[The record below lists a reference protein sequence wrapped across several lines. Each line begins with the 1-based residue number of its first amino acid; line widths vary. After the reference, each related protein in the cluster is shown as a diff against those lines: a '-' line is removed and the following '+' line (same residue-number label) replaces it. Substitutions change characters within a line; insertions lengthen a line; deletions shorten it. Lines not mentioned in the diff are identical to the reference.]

1 MRISK
6 WTVMSRNVLPIG
18 LDIGH
23 SAIKMIQLALTDD
36 GVRVLAAQRA
46 SLPAPRPDDDDQ
58 ARERLI
64 TGTIR
69 QLLTRGGFKGRN
81 VVSALPND
89 KLRIT
94 SLRLPEAELP
104 QADKA
109 LRREAAQRFSLD
121 PRTDVVNYVLAGNV
135 RQGDEVKNEYI
146 LFATDDETIK
156 NHIALIE
163 HARLTPTGIDAVPCA
178 LFRNFERM
186 MRRQE
191 DKERT
196 IIFIDVG
203 HRYTTVIIGRAD
215 EICFVKQM
223 MFGVSRFSEDVAAQL
238 DISVADAESLR
249 LKLRSGEP
257 VDAST
262 HRVVADT
269 LSATG
274 EQLAA
279 EISLCLRY
287 YTVTFR
293 GQRIERAVV
302 AGGGAAETTVL
313 NVIRRRL
320 AMEVEVA
327 EPLRGF
333 DLGGTACDEDRGNS
347 FADFALAVGL
357 SLKGCGA
364 RVQSRR
370 RPQSQ
375 SELVLEGK
383 SL

>member
-1 MRISK
+1 MSN
-6 WTVMSRNVLPIG
+6 WTVMNKKVLPIG

-23 SAIKMIQLALTDD
+23 SAIKMVQLVLTDD
-36 GVRVLAAQRA
+36 GVKVLAAQRA
-46 SLPAPRPDDDDQ
+46 SLPAHSNDDDQ
-58 ARERLI
+58 TRERLI
-64 TGTIR
+64 PGAIR
-69 QLLTRGGFKGRN
+69 RLLTRGSFRGHD

-94 SLRLPEAELP
+94 SLRLSEAETP
-104 QADKA
+104 HAEKA
-109 LRREAAQRFSLD
+109 LQREAAQRFGLD
-121 PRTDVVNYVLAGNV
+121 PRTDVINYVLAGNV

-156 NHIALIE
+156 NHISLIE
-163 HARLTPTGIDAVPCA
+163 HARLRPVGIDAVPCA

-196 IIFIDVG
+196 IMFIDVG
-203 HRYTTVIIGRAD
+203 HRYTTVIIGRAG

-223 MFGVSRFSEDVAAQL
+223 MFGVARFSEDIAAQL
-238 DISVADAESLR
+238 DIPVADAESLR
-249 LKLRSGEP
+249 LKLRHGEA
-257 VDAST
+257 VEASM
-262 HRVVADT
+262 HRLVADT

-293 GQRIERAVV
+293 GQRIERAVM
-302 AGGGAAETTVL
+302 AGGGANETAVL
-313 NVIRRRL
+313 DVIRRRL
-320 AMEVEVA
+320 AMEMEVA

-333 DLGGTACDEDRGNS
+333 DLSGAVYDEDRDDP

-357 SLKGCGA
+357 SLKGWGVCA
-364 RVQSRR
+364 QTRS
-370 RPQSQ
+370 PSDIP
-375 SELVLEGK
+375 SERVLEGEP
-383 SL
+383 S